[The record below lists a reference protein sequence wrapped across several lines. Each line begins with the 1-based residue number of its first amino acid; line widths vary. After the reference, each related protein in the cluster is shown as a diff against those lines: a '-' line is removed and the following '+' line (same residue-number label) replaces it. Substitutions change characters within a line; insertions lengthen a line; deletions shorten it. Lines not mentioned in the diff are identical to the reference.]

1 MKLEKEN
8 FDESGHITYSPEI
21 EKQLILKVI
30 NEEQKKKYLKYLEQ
44 YKDKPEE
51 ARAYIISQAKNVFQ
65 NNFELEQM
73 LKLVNDEG
81 TEQSKGKKTA
91 DCKEKELNG
100 LVVFASLLNL
110 VSDQQVD
117 PKLLFHTLYYRCCI
131 KPGGSPG
138 GITRIDCL
146 MNFLFTD
153 KYHYLPIYDLEKGV
167 LITGIFALVFENSV
181 LFCGP
186 EINSC
191 DNFVSRNIEQIKFQC
206 WNSISD
212 FLQKN
217 KLISN
222 VCFTTQNVGLSYLF
236 SANNDQKAKI
246 KKLNNQSSL
255 QDWNNAY

>member
-65 NNFELEQM
+65 NNFELELM

-212 FLQKN
+212 FLQKIN
-217 KLISN
+217 
-222 VCFTTQNVGLSYLF
+222 
-236 SANNDQKAKI
+236 
-246 KKLNNQSSL
+246 
-255 QDWNNAY
+255 